1 MTEIDMLRGQLAQAR
16 ADLQTL
22 INAVKSHRDQISA
35 EDLRFGA
42 KSAEHVDN
50 VVAEIERRLGE

>member
-1 MTEIDMLRGQLAQAR
+1 MTELERLRQERDQAR

-35 EDLRFGA
+35 DDLRYA
-42 KSAEHVDN
+42 ARSAEHIDN
-50 VVAEIERRLGE
+50 VVREIEQRVKG

>member
-35 EDLRFGA
+35 EDLRYA
-42 KSAEHVDN
+42 ARSAEHVDN
-50 VVAEIERRLGE
+50 VVREIEQRVKG

>member
-22 INAVKSHRDQISA
+22 INAVKSHRDHISA
-35 EDLRFGA
+35 EDLRYA
-42 KSAEHVDN
+42 ARSAEHVDN
-50 VVAEIERRLGE
+50 VVREIEQRVKG

>member
-35 EDLRFGA
+35 EDLRYA
-42 KSAEHVDN
+42 ARSAAHVDN